1 MPAGTSG
8 VVKKEEKGILAR
20 RRSSMSKGKEVSNS
34 LASYGASECK
44 IERKER
50 LRLSK
55 PMRARSWPSSVSH
68 GGSFIPYYGT

>member
-1 MPAGTSG
+1 
-8 VVKKEEKGILAR
+8 
-20 RRSSMSKGKEVSNS
+20 MSKGKEVSNS
-34 LASYGASECK
+34 LASYGASECQ

-50 LRLSK
+50 LRLSR